1 MNITLMITQDN
12 SKAADKEKVQNSA
25 AEARFE
31 TQSLGRGDRMVSS
44 LEGGQEWRGPGS
56 SDIWTKCTEGQRGI
70 PREKD
75 IPGTVGQE
83 NKTTQTLG
91 VNNSQNSLGE

>member
-12 SKAADKEKVQNSA
+12 SKAADKERVQNSA

-44 LEGGQEWRGPGS
+44 LEGGQE
-56 SDIWTKCTEGQRGI
+56 
-70 PREKD
+70 
-75 IPGTVGQE
+75 
-83 NKTTQTLG
+83 
-91 VNNSQNSLGE
+91 